1 MTGRAKIQYYVKET
15 MKVLEGKKIVLGVT
29 GSIAA
34 YKSCEITRELMRRG
48 AEVQVVMT
56 KNAGKFITP
65 LTLQTLSGK
74 KAVSDPFDLEWE
86 SEIGHIALAD
96 TADAVVVAPATAS
109 FIGKMAAGIADT
121 LPGAIILATKSPVIA
136 CPAMN
141 VNMYSHPIVRENLE
155 KLESAG
161 VSIVGPAEGDLACG
175 WEGKGRLSETDDIVS
190 AVEKAVSPDDF
201 KGKKLLVTAG
211 ASREHID
218 PVRFISNPSTGKMGC
233 AIARAAWLRG
243 GDVTLVSA
251 SGAGINLPGM
261 KRIDTVTVGDMFDAV
276 MDNLTDAD
284 FVIKAAA
291 VGDYTPAKTEEEK
304 IKKTA
309 ETMCLQLEKTPDIL
323 ESIGKKRA
331 KKSVVVGFSAET
343 QSVIENSQK
352 KLKKKNAD
360 MIVANDVSAEGSGF
374 GTETNQATLLRPEGK
389 PETLPLMTKD
399 ALGHKILDRALSIY
413 EDKTG

>member
-1 MTGRAKIQYYVKET
+1 MSF
-15 MKVLEGKKIVLGVT
+15 LEGKKIVLGIT

-56 KNAGKFITP
+56 KNAEKFITP

-86 SEIGHIALAD
+86 SEIGHISLAD
-96 TADAVVVAPATAS
+96 GADAVVVAPATAS
-109 FIGKMAAGIADT
+109 FIGKTANAIADT
-121 LPGAIILATKSPVIA
+121 LLGAVILATKAPVIV

-141 VNMYSHPIVRENLE
+141 VNMYSNPLVRGNFK
-155 KLESAG
+155 KLTDAG
-161 VSIVGPAEGDLACG
+161 VVIAGPGEGDLACG
-175 WEGKGRLSETDDIVS
+175 WEGAGRLSETPEIIAEIERVV
-190 AVEKAVSPDDF
+190 APDDF

-233 AIARAAWLRG
+233 AIARAAWIRG
-243 GDVTLVSA
+243 ADVVLVSGK
-251 SGAGINLPGM
+251 GAGRIDMPGM
-261 KRIDTVTVGDMFDAV
+261 RHIEAGSVSEMFDAV
-276 MDNLTDAD
+276 MENVGNAD

-291 VGDYTPAKTEEEK
+291 VGDYAPAKAEKEK
-304 IKKTA
+304 IKKTS

-323 ESIGKKRA
+323 EAVGKKRG
-331 KKSVVVGFSAET
+331 KTSVVVGFSAET

-360 MIVANDVSAEGSGF
+360 MIVANNVSAEGSGF
-374 GTETNQATLLRPEGK
+374 GADTNQAVLLRADDK

-399 ALGHKILDRALSIY
+399 ALGHKILDAALGIY
-413 EDKTG
+413 EGKS